1 MSISQPNH
9 LIIYLATINQ
19 ATIKKSGKG
28 VIDVTLLTFTRRNWD
43 RTHACLRTPEYIEY
57 QFTSVTAEENVSYIL
72 EFRTDRRFRN
82 SFLNIDW

>member
-1 MSISQPNH
+1 MSVSQLNH
-9 LIIYLATINQ
+9 LIMCLAIINQ

-43 RTHACLRTPEYIEY
+43 RARLRTLEAYRVY
-57 QFTSVTAEENVSYIL
+57 QFTSVTEENVSYIL
-72 EFRTDRRFRN
+72 EFRTDRRFWN